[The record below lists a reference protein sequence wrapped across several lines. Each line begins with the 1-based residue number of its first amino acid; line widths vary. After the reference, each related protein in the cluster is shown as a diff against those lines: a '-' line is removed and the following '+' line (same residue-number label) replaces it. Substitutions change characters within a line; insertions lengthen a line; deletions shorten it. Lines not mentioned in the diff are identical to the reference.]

1 MRLHPDVLATLPPDV
16 DRPRY
21 DRGALATGIVHLG
34 IGAFHRAHQAAYTDD
49 TLARAPGPWAI
60 TGVSWSPSIRDAL
73 SPQEGLYTLAARDAD
88 HTRLR
93 VIGSITE
100 ILVSNEEPEAVLE
113 RLCRPSVRVVSLTVT
128 EKGYCHDPAT
138 GELNED
144 HPGIRHDLA
153 EPRRPETAPAFLA
166 EALHRRRREG
176 TAPFT
181 VLSCDNLPQNGE
193 TVAGLLRRFAELR
206 EPGFGQWVRDHVSCP
221 NTMVDRITPATTD
234 EDKQEVTRQLGVE
247 DAWPVVTEPFRQW
260 VIEDRFPTGRPA
272 WEAEGAQLVDEVRP
286 YELMKLRLL
295 NGSHSSLAYLGYL
308 TGYQTIAEA
317 VGDPAFA
324 KFTRR
329 LMDEEVTP
337 TLEIPPGADI
347 VSYKAALMQ
356 RFANPA
362 LGHRTWQIAMDG
374 SQKLPQRLLGPIRDR
389 LAHGAPILRLSYG
402 VAGWMRYVTG
412 RDERD
417 QPIDVQ
423 DPMAGRLA
431 GIAAEAGPVAS
442 RLAPALLEVHEVF
455 GDDLPRNDTFVHAV
469 TEALE
474 RLYALGARR
483 AADAL
488 P

>member
-1 MRLHPDVLATLPPDV
+1 M
-16 DRPRY
+16 
-21 DRGALATGIVHLG
+21 
-34 IGAFHRAHQAAYTDD
+34 
-49 TLARAPGPWAI
+49 
-60 TGVSWSPSIRDAL
+60 
-73 SPQEGLYTLAARDAD
+73 
-88 HTRLR
+88 
-93 VIGSITE
+93 
-100 ILVSNEEPEAVLE
+100 
-113 RLCRPSVRVVSLTVT
+113 
-128 EKGYCHDPAT
+128 
-138 GELNED
+138 
-144 HPGIRHDLA
+144 
-153 EPRRPETAPAFLA
+153 
-166 EALHRRRREG
+166 
-176 TAPFT
+176 
-181 VLSCDNLPQNGE
+181 
-193 TVAGLLRRFAELR
+193 
-206 EPGFGQWVRDHVSCP
+206 
-221 NTMVDRITPATTD
+221 
-234 EDKQEVTRQLGVE
+234 
-247 DAWPVVTEPFRQW
+247 
-260 VIEDRFPTGRPA
+260 IEDRFPTGRPA

-308 TGYQTIAEA
+308 TGYQTIAAA
-317 VGDPAFA
+317 VDDPAFA